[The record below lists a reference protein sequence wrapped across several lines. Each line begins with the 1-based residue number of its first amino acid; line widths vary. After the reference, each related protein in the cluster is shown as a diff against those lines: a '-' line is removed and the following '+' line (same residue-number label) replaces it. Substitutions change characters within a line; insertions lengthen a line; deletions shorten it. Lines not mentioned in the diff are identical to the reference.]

1 MRANRIHLRC
11 ASANAAVEA
20 AALPRFEDLRALR
33 VRRKRP
39 LARRG
44 KESFLVDENRNPWLR
59 GKDTPRY
66 PVFFR
71 YEATKCRGAA
81 IYVRVLEEEQFGK
94 NAPSLG
100 QKSVKMR
107 LPWFSLSHSPT
118 HLHHLSQRR
127 SMM

>member
-20 AALPRFEDLRALR
+20 AAPPRFEDLRALR
-33 VRRKRP
+33 VRRKRT
-39 LARRG
+39 ARAGRG
-44 KESFLVDENRNPWLR
+44 KESVAFLVDENRNPWLR

-71 YEATKCRGAA
+71 YAAKKCRGAA
-81 IYVRVLEEEQFGK
+81 IYVRVLEKEQFGK

-100 QKSVKMR
+100 QKSVMR
-107 LPWFSLSHSPT
+107 LPFSPHTSITFLSAA
-118 HLHHLSQRR
+118 L
-127 SMM
+127 